1 MSDEQDS
8 LVKEARERY
17 AAAGTFYR
25 DIRTNAFE
33 DLEFRAGRQWPD
45 HLKLQREADQR
56 PCLTNNRLP
65 QFVRQV
71 TNELRQNMLA
81 LRVAPN
87 GEGARQ
93 DTAEIIKGLFKA
105 IENSSTAE
113 AAYVTAFESAVQIGF
128 GYIRVVTEY
137 ESPTSFNQVLKIK
150 RVRNSFSVTLDH
162 NATELDGSDAKWAF
176 VEEMMPKSEFNA
188 KYPDSNACTSNVWGN
203 VEVINSAGGWFT
215 QDNARVVEYFRMVM
229 KSKTLAMLEDGTVML
244 NDIAK
249 KLGHKIVR
257 TRETEVPEVE
267 WYKLNG
273 LEVLEKTVFPG
284 FYIPIIPVYGA
295 EIDLNG
301 ELVYEGIIR
310 NAKDSQRMYN
320 YWLSAET
327 ETISLAPKA
336 PVIGAE
342 GQFDGDRNKWE
353 SVNRR
358 NYSHITYT
366 PQSLNGTVL
375 PAPYRLNNEANIS
388 AITQARM
395 GATEDMKAA
404 TGIYTAALGQP
415 SSEQTGKAINARVGQ
430 SQLNNAH
437 FNFNLGIAYKH
448 VGRVLL
454 SAIPYIYDT
463 PRVVRI
469 MGDGGDFETVE
480 VNKKLQA
487 EGVEKFYDLT
497 VGMYDVYIDAGP
509 AFATRRREAVD
520 ALLSWNQTFP
530 QLSQIGGDLVASAM
544 DWSGSRELSMRL
556 KKMLPPE
563 INGGNINPQQLM
575 QENEAL
581 KQELAQLQE
590 VQMKIASQER
600 IAAANN
606 ETKLTVAEINAF
618 KSPEGTRND

>member
-203 VEVINSAGGWFT
+203 VEAINSAGGWFT
-215 QDNARVVEYFRMVM
+215 QDNARVVEYFRIVM

-295 EIDLNG
+295 ELDLNG

-375 PAPYRLNNEANIS
+375 PPPYRLNNEANIS

-480 VNKKLQA
+480 VNKKLQT

-544 DWSGSRELSMRL
+544 EWSGSRELSMRL

-563 INGGNINPQQLM
+563 INGGTINPQQLM

>member
-17 AAAGTFYR
+17 DAAGTFYR

-128 GYIRVVTEY
+128 GYIRIITEY

-203 VEVINSAGGWFT
+203 VEAINSTGGWFT

-342 GQFDGDRNKWE
+342 GQFDGDKNKWE

-375 PAPYRLNNEANIS
+375 PPPYRLNNEANIS

>member
-128 GYIRVVTEY
+128 GYIRIVTEY

-203 VEVINSAGGWFT
+203 VEAINSTGGWFT

-375 PAPYRLNNEANIS
+375 PPPYRLNNEANIS

-480 VNKKLQA
+480 VNKKLQT

-520 ALLSWNQTFP
+520 ALLTWNQTFP

>member
-203 VEVINSAGGWFT
+203 VEAINSTGGWFT

-375 PAPYRLNNEANIS
+375 PPPYRLNNEANIS

-480 VNKKLQA
+480 VNKKLQT

-509 AFATRRREAVD
+509 AFSTRRREAVD

>member
-150 RVRNSFSVTLDH
+150 RVRNSFSITLDH

-215 QDNARVVEYFRMVM
+215 QDNARVVEYFRIVM

-342 GQFDGDRNKWE
+342 GQFDGDKNKWE

-480 VNKKLQA
+480 VNKKLQT

-544 DWSGSRELSMRL
+544 DWAGSRELSMRL

>member
-93 DTAEIIKGLFKA
+93 DTAEILKGLFKA

-203 VEVINSAGGWFT
+203 VEAINSAGGWFT
-215 QDNARVVEYFRMVM
+215 QDNARIVEYFRIVM

-375 PAPYRLNNEANIS
+375 PPPYRLNNEANIS

-480 VNKKLQA
+480 VNKKLQT

-563 INGGNINPQQLM
+563 INGGTINPQQLM

>member
-203 VEVINSAGGWFT
+203 VEVINSTGGWFT

-229 KSKTLAMLEDGTVML
+229 KSKTLAMLEDGSVML

-375 PAPYRLNNEANIS
+375 PPPYRLNNEANIS

-480 VNKKLQA
+480 VNKKLQT

>member
-17 AAAGTFYR
+17 DAAGTFYR

-128 GYIRVVTEY
+128 GYIRIITEY

-203 VEVINSAGGWFT
+203 VEAINSAGGWFT

-342 GQFDGDRNKWE
+342 GQFDGDKNKWE

-375 PAPYRLNNEANIS
+375 PPPYRLNNEANIS

-480 VNKKLQA
+480 VNKKLQT

>member
-93 DTAEIIKGLFKA
+93 DTAEILKGLFKA

-203 VEVINSAGGWFT
+203 VEAINSAGGWFT
-215 QDNARVVEYFRMVM
+215 QDNARIVEYFRIVM

-375 PAPYRLNNEANIS
+375 PPPYRLNNEANIS

-404 TGIYTAALGQP
+404 TGVYTAALGQP

-480 VNKKLQA
+480 VNKKLQT

-563 INGGNINPQQLM
+563 INGGTINPQQLM

>member
-128 GYIRVVTEY
+128 GYIRIITEY

-203 VEVINSAGGWFT
+203 VEAINSAGGWFT

-342 GQFDGDRNKWE
+342 GQFDGDKNKWE

-375 PAPYRLNNEANIS
+375 PPPYRLNNEANIS

-480 VNKKLQA
+480 VNKKLQT

>member
-203 VEVINSAGGWFT
+203 VEAINSAGGWFT
-215 QDNARVVEYFRMVM
+215 QDNARVVEYFRIVM

-375 PAPYRLNNEANIS
+375 PPPYRLNNEADIS

-480 VNKKLQA
+480 VNKKLQT

>member
-203 VEVINSAGGWFT
+203 VEAINSAGGWFT
-215 QDNARVVEYFRMVM
+215 QDNARIVEYFRIVM

-375 PAPYRLNNEANIS
+375 PPPYRLNNEANIS

-480 VNKKLQA
+480 VNKKLQT

>member
-203 VEVINSAGGWFT
+203 VEAINSAGGWFT
-215 QDNARVVEYFRMVM
+215 QDNARVVEYFRIVM

-375 PAPYRLNNEANIS
+375 PPPYRLNNEANIS

-480 VNKKLQA
+480 VNKKLQT

-563 INGGNINPQQLM
+563 INGGTINPQQLM

>member
-203 VEVINSAGGWFT
+203 VEAINSAGGWFT
-215 QDNARVVEYFRMVM
+215 QDNARVVEYFRIVM

-375 PAPYRLNNEANIS
+375 PPPYRLNNEANIS

-480 VNKKLQA
+480 VNKKLQT